1 VELVGEPEG
10 DEGAAPGHPTHKKI
24 PTWEEAVGILVEA
37 NMAARADRPDR
48 DRGRGGGGGGGGR
61 GRGGGGGRGRGGRR

>member
-1 VELVGEPEG
+1 LDLVGEPES
-10 DEGAAPGHPTHKKI
+10 DEGASAGHHPTHKKI

-48 DRGRGGGGGGGGR
+48 DRGRGGN
-61 GRGGGGGRGRGGRR
+61 GGGGGRGRGGRGRGGRR